1 MRKSEKNSTVVLL
14 IDRDGIN
21 FEASLNPE
29 QYEAVTS
36 NGPTLVLAGAG
47 TGKTRV
53 LVYRVAWLIEKQGE
67 DPRSIVLLTFTK
79 KAADEMKDRVSIL
92 VKKNIGRMVA
102 GGTFHSFAN
111 TILRQYAKLIGLS
124 PNFIILDNPDAEDVI
139 DIIRTDLGYNARST
153 DFPYKQRIFE
163 IISISRNKQIS
174 IEAVVKGKFSGLKDF
189 IPDLELIRD
198 KYAVYKK
205 DKSLLDFDDMI
216 EFLVIA
222 LKENPAFRKTI
233 NRRFQYVMVD
243 EFQDTN
249 TMQFE
254 LVRLLSPKGNN
265 VMAVGDDMQSI
276 YAFRGANYENI
287 FLFPKSFPDCK
298 IVKLEQNYRSQPEL
312 LEFTNAIIEKALT
325 GYPKKLWSKKKPGPK
340 TQVANFDDTYVEAE
354 FIADKVRA
362 LKETG
367 IPTSEIAIL
376 SRNSH
381 CNLYVQL
388 ELSKRGIPYSV
399 FGGSKFSERKHV
411 KDLMAYLRIAQNIK
425 DVIAWHRVLK
435 LLPGIGPKNADKILA
450 YLKDDGSFENIPES
464 NYTRQ
469 VRELGLVIKQILPDE
484 VPLIDKIEHVK
495 SHYIPILELKDK
507 DPEPKKID
515 INMIQQTS
523 AQYSSVE
530 KFISDFVL
538 NPPSKLMVPS
548 VGPVI
553 DETEEPPVVISTIHS
568 AKGLEWHAVFVIH
581 ALEGTIPSSK
591 AMFGEE
597 IEEERRLFYVACTRA
612 KENLFVTYPS
622 YLPSYNAYFQ
632 QPSRFLAE
640 LDASNFEIIEQV
652 FTHEAD

>member
-1 MRKSEKNSTVVLL
+1 MKQSAKNLMVVLNNEKEK
-14 IDRDGIN
+14 ID
-21 FEASLNPE
+21 FAKSLNEE
-29 QYEAVTS
+29 QYQAVTS
-36 NGPTLVLAGAG
+36 NGPVLVLAGAG

-53 LVYRVAWLIEKQGE
+53 LVYRVARLIEQGI
-67 DPRSIVLLTFTK
+67 DPRTILLLTFLK
-79 KAADEMKDRVSIL
+79 KAAVVMLDRVSIL

-111 TILRQYAKLIGLS
+111 TILRQYAKLLGIS
-124 PNFIILDNPDAEDVI
+124 VNFTILDNPDSEDVI
-139 DIIRTDLGYNARST
+139 DKIRTDHDYNSQST

-163 IISISRNKQIS
+163 IISTSRNKQIS
-174 IEAVVKGKFSGLKDF
+174 IAEVVKSKYSGLKDY

-198 KYAVYKK
+198 EYAAYKK
-205 DKSLLDFDDMI
+205 ANSLLDFDDMI

-222 LKENPAFRKTI
+222 LKGNPTFRKTI
-233 NRRFQYVMVD
+233 NKRFQYVLVD

-249 TMQFE
+249 TLQFE
-254 LVRLLSPKGNN
+254 LIKLLSPKGNN

-276 YAFRGANYENI
+276 YSFRGANHENI
-287 FLFPKSFPDCK
+287 FLLPKSIPDCK
-298 IVKLEQNYRSQPEL
+298 IIKLEQNYRSQPSL
-312 LEFTNAIIEKALT
+312 IEFTNAIVENALT
-325 GYPKKLWSKKKPGPK
+325 GYPKKLWSTKSIGPK
-340 TQVANFDDTYVEAE
+340 TQVCNFNDTYEEAE

-381 CNLYVQL
+381 CNIYVQL
-388 ELSKRGIPYSV
+388 ELSKCGIPYAV
-399 FGGSKFSERKHV
+399 FGGSKFTDRKHV
-411 KDLMAYLRIAQNIK
+411 KDIMAYLRIAQNIK
-425 DVIAWHRVLK
+425 DEIAWHRVLK
-435 LLPGIGPKNADKILA
+435 LLPGIGPKNADKILF

-464 NYTRQ
+464 NYAKL
-469 VRELGLVIKQILPDE
+469 VRELGMVIKRIMPDE
-484 VPLIDKIEHVK
+484 VPLIDKIEYIK
-495 SHYIPILELKDK
+495 SHYIPLLELKDS

-515 INMIQQTS
+515 INMIQQMS

-530 KFISDFVL
+530 KFLSDFVL
-538 NPPSKLMVPS
+538 NPPSKQMVPS
-548 VGPVI
+548 VGPLI

-568 AKGLEWHAVFVIH
+568 AKGLEWHTVFVIH

-591 AMFGEE
+591 AMFQEE

-622 YLPSYNAYFQ
+622 FLPGYNAYFQ

-640 LDASNFEIIEQV
+640 LPESTFELLEKIYSDE
-652 FTHEAD
+652 TN